1 MCYNV
6 RCREKKGGI
15 VMTELLYTIIGWIT
29 SIHRWVLSLND
40 SRELYFTDKELHFI
54 VIGVLGMLMVFLI
67 HPIFTLL
74 AKNNHVMVIT
84 WLYVFTIILV
94 ITFAI
99 EIGQGYSHTG
109 NVEMADVIAGLAG
122 FICFFA
128 VFSLVRMLYHLICR
142 IIAHM
147 KNPDQEIL

>member
-99 EIGQGYSHTG
+99 EIGQRVTG
-109 NVEMADVIAGLAG
+109 TGRMEFADIMFGVAG
-122 FICFFA
+122 FMALFLVFA
-128 VFSLVRMLYHLICR
+128 IVRGLFLLIFNGLR
-142 IIAHM
+142 D
-147 KNPDQEIL
+147 KSKS

>member
-1 MCYNV
+1 MFTKLMY
-6 RCREKKGGI
+6 
-15 VMTELLYTIIGWIT
+15 MIIEIIYEWHT
-29 SIHRWVLSLND
+29 KLMRLND
-40 SRELYFTDKELHFI
+40 TRAIPFNDKQLHFI
-54 VIGVLGMLMVFLI
+54 VIGTIGKIMIFVLYPLFKW
-67 HPIFTLL
+67 L
-74 AKNNHVMVIT
+74 AKHNHTMVVT
-84 WLYVFTIILV
+84 WFYVFTCMIVL
-94 ITFAI
+94 TFAI